1 MPPPDSDAPALSDA
15 EKMNFARWV
24 DLGCPINT
32 GEGTASADFGWFVD
46 DLRPIL
52 TVSEPRPERNANA
65 LSVIR
70 WGMADNYSGLDL
82 TTLSV
87 TATVAINGRAA
98 GDELSDLA
106 QAVGDGIYEIALS
119 SPITQVDEAH
129 LFVEVKDKQG
139 NVTRVNVKFSVDTGG
154 APANER
160 VYLPVVE
167 R

>member
-1 MPPPDSDAPALSDA
+1 
-15 EKMNFARWV
+15 
-24 DLGCPINT
+24 
-32 GEGTASADFGWFVD
+32 
-46 DLRPIL
+46 
-52 TVSEPRPERNANA
+52 
-65 LSVIR
+65 
-70 WGMADNYSGLDL
+70 MADSYSGLDL

-98 GDELSDLA
+98 GAELSDLA

-119 SPITQVDEAH
+119 SPITQIDEAH

-139 NVTRVNVKFSVDTGG
+139 NVTRVNVKFSVEAGG
-154 APANER
+154 APANKR